1 MNRSKKRLISFLLS
15 FFFVFLIARAD
26 GVSFCVQAHEDD
38 WQLFNSKNIIND
50 ISRDTK
56 IVFITVTAGNIGQKG
71 DENQEIYYIY
81 REKASVFSSKFVADL
96 FGKPEVLSSPEF
108 VEVSYVNN
116 GVETKHQI
124 KKYVYKNTV
133 NYFLRLPDGNRDGK
147 GFAETNGESLMKL
160 RRGDIHSIT
169 AVDNSAHYNGWDDL
183 VRTIGQI
190 VKTESAN
197 HEHAWM
203 YLDSTDPKYNSQSHK
218 DHNGASE
225 AALDAVKNMPWVGV
239 VEWMSYA
246 SNKKKSNL
254 TNSEYENAVAVFAV
268 YCHTLSSKAFPFV
281 FDALH
286 RSWLSMD
293 YSRVYRYPAGTSSQ
307 LVDYSG
313 ITRLPLLSG
322 IEREKGSG
330 KDLLI
335 VRVNVVEKGTLT
347 VKIFSIRGEVLADK
361 VYKFNEPGVK
371 DIEISSAEQVLAPEL
386 VHVVLND
393 RYFDSQKIM

>member
-160 RRGDIHSIT
+160 RRGEIQSIT
-169 AVDNSAHYNGWDDL
+169 AVDNSTQYYGWGDL
-183 VRTIGQI
+183 VQTVRQI
-190 VKTESAN
+190 VKNESVN
-197 HEHAWM
+197 FEQAWL
-203 YLDSTDPKYNSQSHK
+203 YLDSTDPKYNSKNHK

-239 VEWMSYA
+239 AEWMSYA

-254 TNSEYENAVAVFAV
+254 TSEEYENAVAVFSV
-268 YCHTLSSKAFPFV
+268 YCHTLSSKGFPFV
-281 FDALH
+281 FDSLH

-293 YSRVYRYPAGTSSQ
+293 YSRVYRYPVGTSSQ
-307 LVDYSG
+307 LVDYPG
-313 ITRLPLLSG
+313 YTHLPLITG
-322 IEREKGSG
+322 IEKQKGSG
-330 KDLLI
+330 KDLLV
-335 VRVNVVEKGTLT
+335 VRVNLVERGTLAI
-347 VKIFSIRGEVLADK
+347 KIFSIRGDVLADK
-361 VYKFNEPGVK
+361 VYNFNESGVK
-371 DIEISSAEQVLAPEL
+371 DIEIDSTGQVLIPEL
-386 VHVVLND
+386 VHVLLNN